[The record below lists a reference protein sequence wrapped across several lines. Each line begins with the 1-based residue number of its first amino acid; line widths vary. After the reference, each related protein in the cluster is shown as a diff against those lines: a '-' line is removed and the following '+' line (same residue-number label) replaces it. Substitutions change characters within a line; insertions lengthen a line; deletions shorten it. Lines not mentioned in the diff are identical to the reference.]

1 MLDRKTADDLG
12 NGKIGSLLLQYS
24 IPAIIG
30 MVASSLYNIIDRV
43 FIGQGVGALAI
54 SGLAITLP
62 IMNMAVAFGAWV
74 GIGASAMVSIRLGEK
89 KGGEANLILGNALVL
104 NILISI
110 AFSVIVLIYLDR
122 ILYLFGASRDTL
134 PYAREFMQII
144 LVGNIFTHIYWGL
157 NSIMRSSGYPRK
169 AMVTTLVT
177 IGINLLLAPLFIFAF
192 RWGIRGAA
200 AATVLSQV
208 VGTVW
213 VVLHFMSGKSQVH
226 FERGR
231 MGLRA
236 NIVRDILSVG
246 MPSFLLHF
254 CACFIIIVLNLRL
267 VLYGGDFAVGA
278 FGIINSIVMFFIM
291 VVIGLNQGMQPI
303 VGYNYGAHQSE
314 RVFRAFRY
322 TAIAATCITAIG
334 FLMGELI
341 PGLIARAFTTHQE
354 LIDLS
359 TTGMRIVL
367 VMFPLV
373 GFQMVTSNLFQSIGK
388 AKTAIFLSLSRQVMF
403 LIPLLFILSHAFGL
417 EGVWLAL
424 PASDVLASL
433 LTLVVLKMQMG
444 KIRSE
449 CWQPSVKIGDSLEC
463 KPARARVG

>member
-12 NGKIGSLLLQYS
+12 TGKIGGLLLQYS
-24 IPAIIG
+24 IPAIIA
-30 MVASSLYNIIDRV
+30 MVAASLYNIIDRV

-62 IMNMAVAFGAWV
+62 IMNLAVAFGAWI

-89 KGGEANLILGNALVL
+89 RGDEANLILGNALVL
-104 NILISI
+104 NVIISLV
-110 AFSVIVLIYLDR
+110 FSAVFLVCLDR
-122 ILYLFGASRDTL
+122 ILFLFGASRDTL

-144 LVGNIFTHIYWGL
+144 LIGNIFTHIYWGL

-177 IGINLLLAPLFIFAF
+177 IGINLALAPLFIFVF

-200 AATVLSQV
+200 LATVLSQV

-213 VVLHFMSGKSQVH
+213 VVFHFMNAKSQVR

-236 NIVRDILSVG
+236 DIVRDILSVG

-254 CACFIIIVLNLRL
+254 CACFIIILLNLRL
-267 VLYGGDFAVGA
+267 VMYGGDYAVGA

-303 VGYNYGAHQSE
+303 VGYNYGARQGD
-314 RVFRAFRY
+314 RVFKAFRL
-322 TAIAATCITAIG
+322 TAVAATCVTAAG
-334 FLMGELI
+334 FLMGEI
-341 PGLIARAFTTHQE
+341 MPGLIARAFTTHRE

-359 TTGMRIVL
+359 VTGMRMAL

-388 AKTAIFLSLSRQVMF
+388 AKISIFLSLSRQVLF
-403 LIPLLFILSHAFGL
+403 LIPLLFLLSRAFGL

-424 PASDVLASL
+424 PVSDVLAFL
-433 LTLVVLKMQMG
+433 LTLIVLKMHAG
-444 KIRSE
+444 KIRAE
-449 CWQPSVKIGDSLEC
+449 CWSAAGEIPGSGAC
-463 KPARARVG
+463 GPGRA

>member
-1 MLDRKTADDLG
+1 MLDQKTADDLG
-12 NGKIGSLLLQYS
+12 TGKIGSLLFQYS

-89 KGGEANLILGNALVL
+89 NGKEANLILGNALIL
-104 NILISI
+104 NIIISI
-110 AFSVIVLIYLDR
+110 AFSAVALVYLDR
-122 ILYLFGASRDTL
+122 ILYLFGASRETL
-134 PYAREFMQII
+134 PYAKEFMQII
-144 LVGNIFTHIYWGL
+144 LIGNIFTHIYWGL

-177 IGINLLLAPLFIFAF
+177 IGINLVLAPLFIFVF

-200 AATVLSQV
+200 LATVLSQV

-213 VVLHFMSGKSQVH
+213 VVLHFANVKSLVH
-226 FERGR
+226 FERES

-236 NIVRDILSVG
+236 YIVKDILSVG

-254 CACFIIIVLNLRL
+254 CACFIIILLNLRL
-267 VLYGGDFAVGA
+267 VMYGGDFAVGA

-303 VGYNYGAHQSE
+303 VGYNYGARQGE

-322 TAIAATCITAIG
+322 TAIAATGITTAG
-334 FLMGELI
+334 FLMGELM
-341 PGLIARAFTTHQE
+341 PGLIARAFTTHRE

-359 TTGMRIVL
+359 VTGMHIVL

-388 AKTAIFLSLSRQVMF
+388 AKISIVLSLSRQVLF
-403 LIPLLFILSHAFGL
+403 LIPLLFLLSHAFGL

-424 PASDVLASL
+424 PVSDVLAFL
-433 LTLVVLKMQMG
+433 LTLIVLKLQTG
-444 KIRSE
+444 KIRAE
-449 CWQPSVKIGDSLEC
+449 CW
-463 KPARARVG
+463 PATGEIPGTGACGPGRA